1 MFQVPEFKS
10 HVIKVDS
17 IKADDGANT
26 KNYDKFEVSQ
36 LLDFNCTLCV

>member
-10 HVIKVDS
+10 HAIKVDS

-26 KNYDKFEVSQ
+26 NNYDKFEVSQ
-36 LLDFNCTLCV
+36 LLDINCTLCV